1 MFSKIWSI
9 GHLTRFSRCTIGSLA
24 PYMNKIIDVKNKKA
38 IKEIERFRLKKY
50 QMTDIRFVNVHLK
63 RLNKLLSYDLF
74 SKNDLYINSST
85 LWELMQPVGDSGSH
99 NYHGLSSQDIVDAI
113 SGIEDPYCILRVKRE
128 RMAAVPVST
137 MDPKRQLM
145 VVIEIGAE
153 LIGHL
158 HAGINKVVT
167 IYPKTNIQK
176 ILERTNPKDI
186 LYRK

>member
-1 MFSKIWSI
+1 
-9 GHLTRFSRCTIGSLA
+9 
-24 PYMNKIIDVKNKKA
+24 MNKIIDVKNKKA

-113 SGIEDPYCILRVKRE
+113 NGIERPYCVFRAKRG
-128 RMAAVPVST
+128 RLAIVPVSLGDAT
-137 MDPKRQLM
+137 EPLM
-145 VVIEIGAE
+145 IVIEIGSG
-153 LIGHL
+153 LIVNSR
-158 HAGINKVVT
+158 ANINRVIT
-167 IYPKTNIQK
+167 IYPKDDIDR
-176 ILERTNPKDI
+176 ILSKMNPADI
-186 LYRK
+186 LYKK